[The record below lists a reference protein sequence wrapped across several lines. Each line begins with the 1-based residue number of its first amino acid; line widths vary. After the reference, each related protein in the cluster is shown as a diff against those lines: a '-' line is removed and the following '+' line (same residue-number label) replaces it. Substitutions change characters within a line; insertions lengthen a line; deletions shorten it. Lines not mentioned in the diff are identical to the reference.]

1 MTAPEENGPQPII
14 QARALSKW
22 YGQVI
27 GLNNFALRV
36 MPGITGIVGPNGSGK
51 STFFKLVLGLIKPN
65 AGNITV
71 LGQRP
76 WQNSDL
82 HKSIGFCPDY
92 ESLPADSTG
101 REYLT
106 LIGKLHMMHG
116 TALSKRIQ
124 EIVKLVEMGKALDR
138 KTGTY
143 SKGMRQRMK
152 IAGALLHDPDL
163 LILDEPLSGTDPLVR
178 KDLIDLIK
186 RLNKEHGHDVIVSS
200 HVLFEI
206 ERMTHNVALVYM
218 GRAVASGDI
227 SEIRNLMDRHPHNI
241 IIEGEGT
248 TALAKLLL
256 DLDYVVSVSF
266 NDNKNSVTVQ
276 VSRPDDFFNG
286 LPALIDNAKCSVTK
300 MYSLD
305 DNLEAVFKY
314 LVGR

>member
-1 MTAPEENGPQPII
+1 MTSQENGPMPIV
-14 QARALSKW
+14 QAQALSKW

-27 GLNNFALRV
+27 GLNGFALRV

-51 STFFKLVLGLIKPN
+51 STLFKLILGLIKPN
-65 AGNITV
+65 AGSISV
-71 LGQRP
+71 LGKIP
-76 WQNSDL
+76 WKNAQL
-82 HKSIGFCPDY
+82 HSSIGFCPDY

-106 LIGKLHMMHG
+106 LIGKLQMMHG

-124 EIVKLVEMGKALDR
+124 EVVKLVEMERAIDR
-138 KTGTY
+138 KTGGY
-143 SKGMRQRMK
+143 SKGMKQRMK
-152 IAGALLHDPDL
+152 IAGALLHDPKL

-178 KDLIDLIK
+178 KDIIDLIK
-186 RLNKEHGHDVIVSS
+186 MLNRDHGHDVIVSS

-206 ERMTHNVALVYM
+206 ERMTHSVALVYR

-241 IIEGEGT
+241 IIEGERV
-248 TALAKLLL
+248 TALAKILL
-256 DLDYVVSVSF
+256 DQDYVVSVAF
-266 NDNKNSVTVQ
+266 NDNKDSLTVQ
-276 VSRPDDFFNG
+276 VSKPDDFFNG
-286 LPALIDNAKCSVTK
+286 LPALIDKAQCSVSK

-305 DNLEAVFKY
+305 DNLEAVFRY

>member
-1 MTAPEENGPQPII
+1 MTALENGPAPII

-51 STFFKLVLGLIKPN
+51 STFFKLILGLIKPN
-65 AGNITV
+65 SGSVTV
-71 LGQRP
+71 LGKSP
-76 WQNSDL
+76 WKNSDL
-82 HKSIGFCPDY
+82 HSSIGFCPDY

-106 LIGKLHMMHG
+106 LIGRLHMMHG
-116 TALSKRIQ
+116 TDLSKRIQ
-124 EIVKLVEMGKALDR
+124 EVVRLVEMGKALDR
-138 KTGTY
+138 KTGGY
-143 SKGMRQRMK
+143 SKGMKQRMK
-152 IAGALLHDPDL
+152 IAGALLHDPEL

-186 RLNKEHGHDVIVSS
+186 KLNKEHGHDIIVSS

-206 ERMTHNVALVYM
+206 KRMTHNVALVYR
-218 GRAVASGDI
+218 GRAVAAGDI
-227 SEIRNLMDRHPHNI
+227 SEIRNLIDRHPHNI
-241 IIEGEGT
+241 IIEGERT
-248 TALAKLLL
+248 TALAKILL
-256 DLDYVVSVSF
+256 DQDYVVSVAF
-266 NDNKNSVTVQ
+266 NDNKDSVTVQ
-276 VSRPDDFFNG
+276 VSKPDDFFNG
-286 LPALIDNAKCSVTK
+286 LPALIDKAQCSVNK

-314 LVGR
+314 LVGW

>member
-1 MTAPEENGPQPII
+1 VTSQENGPMPIV
-14 QARALSKW
+14 QAQALSKW

-27 GLNNFALRV
+27 GLNGFALKV

-51 STFFKLVLGLIKPN
+51 STLFKLILGLIKPN
-65 AGNITV
+65 AGSISV
-71 LGQRP
+71 LGKIP
-76 WQNSDL
+76 WKNAQL
-82 HKSIGFCPDY
+82 HSSIGFCPDY

-106 LIGKLHMMHG
+106 LIGKLQMMHG

-124 EIVKLVEMGKALDR
+124 EIVKLVEMERAIDR
-138 KTGTY
+138 KTGGY
-143 SKGMRQRMK
+143 SKGMKQRMK
-152 IAGALLHDPDL
+152 IAGALLHDPKL

-186 RLNKEHGHDVIVSS
+186 MLNRDHGHDVIVSS

-206 ERMTHNVALVYM
+206 ERMTQSVALVYR

-241 IIEGEGT
+241 IIEGERA
-248 TALAKLLL
+248 TALAKVLL
-256 DLDYVVSVSF
+256 DQDYVVSVAF
-266 NDNKNSVTVQ
+266 NDNKDSLTVE
-276 VSRPDDFFNG
+276 VSKPDDFFNG
-286 LPALIDNAKCSVTK
+286 LPALIDKAQCSVSK

-305 DNLEAVFKY
+305 DNLEAVFRY

>member
-1 MTAPEENGPQPII
+1 VTAQGNEIAPII
-14 QARALSKW
+14 QASDLSKW

-27 GLNNFALRV
+27 GLNKFALRV

-51 STFFKLVLGLIKPN
+51 STFFKVVLGLIKPN
-65 AGNITV
+65 AGSITV
-71 LGQRP
+71 LGQSP
-76 WQNSDL
+76 WKNSDL
-82 HKSIGFCPDY
+82 HSSIGFCPDY

-106 LIGKLHMMHG
+106 LVGRLHMMHG
-116 TALSKRIQ
+116 TDLSKRIQ
-124 EIVKLVEMGKALDR
+124 EVGKLVEMVKALDR
-138 KTGTY
+138 KTGGY

-152 IAGALLHDPDL
+152 IAGALIHDPEL

-178 KDLIDLIK
+178 KDIIDLVK
-186 RLNKEHGHDVIVSS
+186 RLNKEHGHDIIVSS

-206 ERMTHNVALVYM
+206 ERMTHNVALIYR

-241 IIEGEGT
+241 IIEGERT
-248 TALAKLLL
+248 TALAKHLL
-256 DLDYVVSVSF
+256 DQDYVVSISY
-266 NDNKNSVTVQ
+266 NDNRNSVTVQ

-286 LPALIDNAKCSVTK
+286 LPALIDKAQCSVTK

>member
-1 MTAPEENGPQPII
+1 VTVQENGPTPII
-14 QARALSKW
+14 HAQDLSKW

-27 GLNNFALRV
+27 GLNRFALRV

-51 STFFKLVLGLIKPN
+51 STFFKVVLGLIKPN
-65 AGNITV
+65 TGDITV

-76 WQNSDL
+76 WKNSDL
-82 HKSIGFCPDY
+82 HSSIGFCPDY
-92 ESLPADSTG
+92 ESLPSDSTG

-106 LIGKLHMMHG
+106 LVGRLHMMHG
-116 TALSKRIQ
+116 TELSKRIQ
-124 EIVKLVEMGKALDR
+124 EVGKLVEMDKALDR
-138 KTGTY
+138 KTGGY

-152 IAGALLHDPDL
+152 IAGALIHDPEL

-178 KDLIDLIK
+178 KDIIDLVK
-186 RLNKEHGHDVIVSS
+186 RLHKEHGHDIIVSS

-206 ERMTHNVALVYM
+206 ERMTHNVALIYR

-227 SEIRNLMDRHPHNI
+227 SEIRNLIDRHPHNI
-241 IIEGEGT
+241 IIEGERT
-248 TALAKLLL
+248 TFLAKLLL
-256 DLDYVVSVSF
+256 DKDYVVSISY

-276 VSRPDDFFNG
+276 VSRPDDFFND
-286 LPALIDNAKCSVTK
+286 LPALIDQAQCSVNK

-305 DNLEAVFKY
+305 DNLEAVFRY

>member
-1 MTAPEENGPQPII
+1 VTAQENVPAPVI
-14 QARALSKW
+14 QAQSLSKW

-27 GLNNFALRV
+27 GLNGFELRV

-71 LGQRP
+71 LGRSP
-76 WQNSDL
+76 WKNSDL
-82 HKSIGFCPDY
+82 HSSIGFCPDY
-92 ESLPADSTG
+92 ESLPGDSTG
-101 REYLT
+101 REFLT
-106 LIGKLHMMHG
+106 LVGRLHMMHG

-124 EIVKLVEMGKALDR
+124 EVVKLVEMEQALDR
-138 KTGTY
+138 KTGVY
-143 SKGMRQRMK
+143 SKGMKQRMK
-152 IAGALLHDPDL
+152 IAGALLHDPAL

-186 RLNKEHGHDVIVSS
+186 RLHNENGHDVIVSS

-206 ERMTHNVALVYM
+206 ERMTHNVALVYK

-227 SEIRNLMDRHPHNI
+227 MEIRNLMDSHPHNI
-241 IIEGEGT
+241 IIEGRRIN
-248 TALAKLLL
+248 ALAKILL
-256 DLDYVVSVSF
+256 DQTYVVSVSF
-266 NDNKNSVTVQ
+266 NDSKDSATVQ
-276 VSRPDDFFNG
+276 VSKPEDFFND
-286 LPALIDNAKCSVTK
+286 LPTLIDKAQCSVNK

-305 DNLEAVFKY
+305 DNLEAVFRY

>member
-1 MTAPEENGPQPII
+1 VTAQGSNIEPII
-14 QARALSKW
+14 QASDLSKW

-27 GLNNFALRV
+27 GLNKFALRV

-51 STFFKLVLGLIKPN
+51 STFFKVVLGLIKPN
-65 AGNITV
+65 AGSVTV
-71 LGQRP
+71 LGQSP
-76 WQNSDL
+76 WKNSDL
-82 HKSIGFCPDY
+82 HSSIGFCPDY

-106 LIGKLHMMHG
+106 LIGRLHMMHG
-116 TALSKRIQ
+116 TELSKRIQ
-124 EIVKLVEMGKALDR
+124 EIGKLVEMVKALDR
-138 KTGTY
+138 KTGGY

-152 IAGALLHDPDL
+152 IAGALIHDPEL

-178 KDLIDLIK
+178 KDIIDLVK
-186 RLNKEHGHDVIVSS
+186 RLNKEHGHDIIVSS

-206 ERMTHNVALVYM
+206 ERMTHNVALVYR

-227 SEIRNLMDRHPHNI
+227 SEIRNLMDSHPHNI
-241 IIEGEGT
+241 IIEGERT

-256 DLDYVVSVSF
+256 DQDYVVSISY
-266 NDNKNSVTVQ
+266 NDTKNSVTVQ

-286 LPALIDNAKCSVTK
+286 LPALIDKAQCSVTK

>member
-1 MTAPEENGPQPII
+1 MPIV
-14 QARALSKW
+14 QAQALSKW

-27 GLNNFALRV
+27 GLNGFALRV

-51 STFFKLVLGLIKPN
+51 STLFKLILGLIKPN
-65 AGNITV
+65 AGSISV
-71 LGQRP
+71 LGKIP
-76 WQNSDL
+76 WKNAQL
-82 HKSIGFCPDY
+82 HSSIGFCPDY

-106 LIGKLHMMHG
+106 LIGKLQMMHG

-124 EIVKLVEMGKALDR
+124 EVVKLVEMERAIDR
-138 KTGTY
+138 KTGGY
-143 SKGMRQRMK
+143 SKGMKQRMK
-152 IAGALLHDPDL
+152 IAGALLHDPKL

-178 KDLIDLIK
+178 KDIIDLIK
-186 RLNKEHGHDVIVSS
+186 MLNRDHGHDVIVSS

-206 ERMTHNVALVYM
+206 ERMTHSVALVYR

-241 IIEGEGT
+241 IIEGERV
-248 TALAKLLL
+248 TALAKILL
-256 DLDYVVSVSF
+256 DQDYVVSVAF
-266 NDNKNSVTVQ
+266 NDNKDSLTVQ
-276 VSRPDDFFNG
+276 VSKPDDFFNG
-286 LPALIDNAKCSVTK
+286 LPALIDKAQCSVSK

-305 DNLEAVFKY
+305 DNLEAVFRY

>member
-1 MTAPEENGPQPII
+1 MTAQEDGPTPII

-65 AGNITV
+65 AGSISV
-71 LGQRP
+71 LGKSP
-76 WQNSDL
+76 WKNPDL
-82 HKSIGFCPDY
+82 HSSIGFCPDF
-92 ESLPADSTG
+92 ESLPVDSTG

-106 LIGKLHMMHG
+106 LVGRLQMMHG

-124 EIVKLVEMGKALDR
+124 EIVKIVDMGQALDR
-138 KTGTY
+138 KTGGY
-143 SKGMRQRMK
+143 SKGMKQRMK
-152 IAGALLHDPDL
+152 IAGALLHDPEM

-186 RLNKEHGHDVIVSS
+186 RLNREHGHDIIVSS

-206 ERMTHNVALVYM
+206 ERMTHNVALVYR
-218 GRAVASGDI
+218 GRAVASGEI

-241 IIEGEGT
+241 IIEGERT
-248 TALAKLLL
+248 TALAKILL
-256 DLDYVVSVSF
+256 DQDYVVSVAF
-266 NDNKNSVTVQ
+266 NESKDSVTVQ
-276 VSRPDDFFNG
+276 VSKPDDFFNG
-286 LPALIDNAKCSVTK
+286 LPALVEKAQCSVSK

-305 DNLEAVFKY
+305 DNLEAVFRY

>member
-1 MTAPEENGPQPII
+1 MTADHDGSKPII
-14 QARALSKW
+14 QALALSKW

-27 GLNNFALRV
+27 GLNNFGLRV

-51 STFFKLVLGLIKPN
+51 STFFKLVLGLVKPN
-65 AGNITV
+65 AGSISV
-71 LGQRP
+71 LGKSP
-76 WQNSDL
+76 WKNSDL
-82 HKSIGFCPDY
+82 HSAIGFCPDY

-106 LIGKLHMMHG
+106 LVGRLHMMHG
-116 TALSKRIQ
+116 TELSKRIK
-124 EIVKLVEMGKALDR
+124 EIVKLVDMTQALDR
-138 KTGTY
+138 KTGGY
-143 SKGMRQRMK
+143 SKGMKQRMK

-178 KDLIDLIK
+178 KDIIDLVK
-186 RLNKEHGHDVIVSS
+186 RLNKEHGHDILVSS

-206 ERMTHNVALVYM
+206 ERMTHNVALMYR

-241 IIEGEGT
+241 IIEGRGT

-256 DLDYVVSVSF
+256 EQDYVVSVSF
-266 NDNKNSVTVQ
+266 NDNKDSVTVQ
-276 VSRPDDFFNG
+276 VSKPEDFFNG
-286 LPALIDNAKCSVTK
+286 LPALIETAQSSVEK

-305 DNLEAVFKY
+305 DNLEAVFRY

>member
-1 MTAPEENGPQPII
+1 VTAQEDGPTPII

-65 AGNITV
+65 AGSISV
-71 LGQRP
+71 LGKSP
-76 WQNSDL
+76 WKNPDL
-82 HKSIGFCPDY
+82 HSSIGFCPDF
-92 ESLPADSTG
+92 ESLPVDSTG

-106 LIGKLHMMHG
+106 LVGRLQMMHG

-124 EIVKLVEMGKALDR
+124 EIVKIVDMGQALDR
-138 KTGTY
+138 KTGGY
-143 SKGMRQRMK
+143 SKGMKQRMK
-152 IAGALLHDPDL
+152 IAGALLHDPEM

-186 RLNKEHGHDVIVSS
+186 RLNREHGHDIIVSS

-206 ERMTHNVALVYM
+206 ERMTHNVALVYR
-218 GRAVASGDI
+218 GRAVASGEI

-241 IIEGEGT
+241 IIEGERT
-248 TALAKLLL
+248 TALAKILL
-256 DLDYVVSVSF
+256 DQDYVVSVAF
-266 NDNKNSVTVQ
+266 NESKDSVTVQ
-276 VSRPDDFFNG
+276 VSKPDDFFNG
-286 LPALIDNAKCSVTK
+286 LPALVEKAQCSVSK

-305 DNLEAVFKY
+305 DNLEAVFRY

>member
-1 MTAPEENGPQPII
+1 MTAQGSDIAPII
-14 QARALSKW
+14 QASDLSKW

-27 GLNNFALRV
+27 GLNKFALRV

-51 STFFKLVLGLIKPN
+51 STFFKVVLGLIKPN
-65 AGNITV
+65 AGSITV
-71 LGQRP
+71 LGKSP
-76 WQNSDL
+76 WKNADL
-82 HKSIGFCPDY
+82 HSSIGFCPDY

-106 LIGKLHMMHG
+106 LVGRLHMMHG
-116 TALSKRIQ
+116 TDLSKRIH
-124 EIVKLVEMGKALDR
+124 EVGKLVEMVKALDR
-138 KTGTY
+138 KTGGY

-152 IAGALLHDPDL
+152 IAGALIHDPEL

-178 KDLIDLIK
+178 KNIIDLVK
-186 RLNKEHGHDVIVSS
+186 RLNKEHGHDIIVSS

-206 ERMTHNVALVYM
+206 EQMTHNVALVYR

-256 DLDYVVSVSF
+256 DQDYVVSISY

-286 LPALIDNAKCSVTK
+286 LPALIDTAKCSVTK

>member
-1 MTAPEENGPQPII
+1 MTSQENGPMPIV
-14 QARALSKW
+14 QAQALSKW

-27 GLNNFALRV
+27 GLNGFALKV

-51 STFFKLVLGLIKPN
+51 STLFKLILGLIKPN
-65 AGNITV
+65 AGSISV
-71 LGQRP
+71 LGKIP
-76 WQNSDL
+76 WKNAQL
-82 HKSIGFCPDY
+82 HSSIGFCPDY

-106 LIGKLHMMHG
+106 LIGKLQMMHG

-124 EIVKLVEMGKALDR
+124 EIVKLVEMERAIDR
-138 KTGTY
+138 KTGGY
-143 SKGMRQRMK
+143 SKGMKQRMK
-152 IAGALLHDPDL
+152 IAGALLHDPKL

-178 KDLIDLIK
+178 NDLIDLIK
-186 RLNKEHGHDVIVSS
+186 MLNKDHGHDIIVSS

-206 ERMTHNVALVYM
+206 ERMTHNVALVYR

-241 IIEGEGT
+241 IIEGERV
-248 TALAKLLL
+248 TALAKTLL
-256 DLDYVVSVSF
+256 DQDYVVSVAF
-266 NDNKNSVTVQ
+266 NDNKDSLTVQ
-276 VSRPDDFFNG
+276 VSKPDDFFNG
-286 LPALIDNAKCSVTK
+286 LPALIDKTQCSVSK

-305 DNLEAVFKY
+305 DNLEAVFRY

>member
-1 MTAPEENGPQPII
+1 VTSQENGPKLIV
-14 QARALSKW
+14 QAQALSKW

-36 MPGITGIVGPNGSGK
+36 KPGITGIVGPNGSGK
-51 STFFKLVLGLIKPN
+51 STFFKLILGLIRPN
-65 AGNITV
+65 AGSITV
-71 LGQRP
+71 LGRVP
-76 WQNSDL
+76 WKNADL
-82 HKSIGFCPDY
+82 HSSIGFCPDY

-106 LIGKLHMMHG
+106 LIGRLHMMHG
-116 TALSKRIQ
+116 AALVSRIQ
-124 EIVKLVEMGKALDR
+124 EVVKLVEMDRAVDR
-138 KTGTY
+138 KTGGY
-143 SKGMRQRMK
+143 SKGMKQRMK
-152 IAGALLHDPDL
+152 IAGALLHDPEL

-178 KDLIDLIK
+178 TDIIDLIK
-186 RLNKEHGHDVIVSS
+186 GLNKDHGHDIIVSS

-206 ERMTHNVALVYM
+206 ERMTHNVALVYR

-241 IIEGEGT
+241 IIEGEGM

-256 DLDYVVSVSF
+256 DQDYVVSVAF

-276 VSRPDDFFNG
+276 VSKPDDFFNG
-286 LPALIDNAKCSVTK
+286 LPALMDKAQCSVSK

-305 DNLEAVFKY
+305 DNLEAVFRY